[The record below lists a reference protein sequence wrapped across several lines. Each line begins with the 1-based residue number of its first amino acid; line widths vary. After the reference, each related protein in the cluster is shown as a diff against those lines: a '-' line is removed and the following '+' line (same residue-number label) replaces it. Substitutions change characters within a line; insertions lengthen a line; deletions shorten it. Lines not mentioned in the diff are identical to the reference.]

1 MGAIMNFSEK
11 DIEQIKS
18 HDLSVSE
25 IENQIQ
31 KFKSG
36 FPFINIVKPAQLND
50 GIIEC
55 ENTDE
60 YIKKYQDYA
69 TNHKIVKFVPA
80 SGAATRMFK
89 DLFDFVSTGNKNETV
104 EKTLSGLKDF
114 AFYEDLQ
121 KYISENSSEKEII
134 NSILSV
140 PGLNYGNLPKGLVK
154 FHKYQNTSKTPVG
167 EHLTEGAEYA
177 SSQNNVNIHF
187 TISPEH
193 RNGFNELL
201 NSVVP
206 EYENKYGLKY
216 NISMSEQ
223 KKSTD
228 TIAVNPDN
236 TLFRNTDG
244 SLLFRPAGHGAL
256 IANLSDIDADL
267 IFIKNIDNVTTE
279 DQRSDTIK
287 YKQVLAGIL
296 VDLQKQIFDLLKS
309 DNADVDTYHEFI
321 TNKLNI
327 KFDKKLTLDEYRKI
341 LNRPLR
347 VCGVVKNTGAPGGGP
362 FWVMDENGTVS
373 LQIVESSQIAPESKH
388 IMQESSYFNPVDL
401 VCTTKDYIGNKFNL
415 NEYID
420 ENTGFISEKS
430 KNGVPLRAMER
441 PGLWNGAMAKWNTV
455 LVAVPG
461 TTFTP
466 VKVVSDLLSTP
477 HQTKK

>member
-1 MGAIMNFSEK
+1 MGAIMNFSDK

-60 YIKKYQDYA
+60 YIKKYHDYA

-89 DLFDFVSTGNKNETV
+89 DLFDFVATNNKNETV

-121 KYISENSSEKEII
+121 KYISENSTETEII

-154 FHKYQNTSKTPVG
+154 FHKYENISKTPVE

-201 NSVVP
+201 SRVVP

-236 TLFRNTDG
+236 TVFRNTDG

-279 DQRSDTIK
+279 NQRGDTIK

-309 DNADVDTYHEFI
+309 DNTDIDTYHEFI

-327 KFDKKLTLDEYRKI
+327 KFDKNLTLDEYRKI

-401 VCTTKDYIGNKFNL
+401 VCATKDYMGNKFNL

-420 ENTGFISEKS
+420 EKTGFISEKS